1 MAITDKELTAD
12 GSQSDK
18 KIVVLDNDQGQCL
31 TLRNLLEERGY
42 HTVPARSLS
51 ELNLFLQKKDCLVVL
66 MDLDTAPLDN
76 RTIRDLTQKNPAVYF
91 LCLSS
96 KRFHPELK
104 ESICY
109 HIYACINKPVDLDEL
124 YYWLRSIYEDEEGPK
139 KQLDV

>member
-1 MAITDKELTAD
+1 MTVERSQTDLK
-12 GSQSDK
+12 
-18 KIVVLDNDQGQCL
+18 VVVFDNDQTQCL
-31 TLRNLLEERGY
+31 ALCDLLGVRGY
-42 HTVPARSLS
+42 QTVPARSLS
-51 ELNLFLQKKDCLVVL
+51 DLNLLLQKKNCLVVL

-76 RTIRDLTQKNPAVYF
+76 RTIRNLTQKNPEVYF